1 MGDETLKAIFEMGK
15 LGLTDEE
22 IGEEPQCIIAGTG
35 KVKFDTAIQ
44 TAKNAGN
51 GEESLGSAKT
61 CSSVISE
68 DKKRRRE
75 ERKNKENKRA
85 NKTTHIEVTS
95 KTTNSNATS
104 SLTSQSINADSV
116 KKRME
121 EDPKFAQ
128 MIIAISTSINSDN
141 SRAMEL

>member
-1 MGDETLKAIFEMGK
+1 M
-15 LGLTDEE
+15 
-22 IGEEPQCIIAGTG
+22 
-35 KVKFDTAIQ
+35 KFDTAVQ
-44 TAKNAGN
+44 TAENAGN

-75 ERKNKENKRA
+75 ARRNKENKRA

-104 SLTSQSINADSV
+104 SLTSQTLNADTV

-121 EDPKFAQ
+121 EDPEFAQ
-128 MIIAISTSINSDN
+128 MIIAISTSIKSDN
-141 SRAMEL
+141 RRDMEI